1 VAGTVF
7 GSSVLIDA
15 VLGEAIVELERA
27 LKGGNG
33 VVPPLVVAE
42 LVTGARTVAERAA
55 IGDLLQELSIHDTPL
70 DHWIA
75 VGELRQRL
83 KRSGITATIPDAH
96 IAQCALDRDAVLLN
110 RDAIFRRMARH
121 IPLRVV
127 AG

>member
-1 VAGTVF
+1 MAGTVF
-7 GSSVLIDA
+7 DSSVLIDA
-15 VLGEAIVELERA
+15 LLGETIVELERA

-75 VGELRQRL
+75 VGELRRTAATDDV
-83 KRSGITATIPDAH
+83 SG
-96 IAQCALDRDAVLLN
+96 CRV
-110 RDAIFRRMARH
+110 RFRRDVR
-121 IPLRVV
+121 PSR
-127 AG
+127 